1 MLRSSFILR
10 SSLRSAKGGEAICVL
25 LMLNRFRS
33 AFEMTGKLFLVAVC
47 QRSGLKW
54 KSCGNSY
61 WRRLERKARKTPKE
75 FKRGD
80 NYIKEGE
87 IASPAKTLAR
97 NDGLFN
103 LCFY

>member
-1 MLRSSFILR
+1 
-10 SSLRSAKGGEAICVL
+10 
-25 LMLNRFRS
+25 
-33 AFEMTGKLFLVAVC
+33 MTGKLFLVAVC

-61 WRRLERKARKTPKE
+61 WRRLQRKARTTPKE